1 MKVGKPALAPDN
13 VQFFHLRIAHRRLR
27 SKENTMKDT
36 IRQLIQQA
44 LTQLVNEGVLP
55 EGLTP
60 AILTSD
66 DAIKQ
71 QPQIVRG
78 VVQGT
83 LQGMRDIIQDPRARR
98 RRSGIPSPSWRCR
111 WRPRS
116 C

>member
-1 MKVGKPALAPDN
+1 MVGKPALAPDN

-60 AILTSD
+60 AIQVENSRDKTHGDFASNIAMML
-66 DAIKQ
+66 AK
-71 QPQIVRG
+71 PA
-78 VVQGT
+78 
-83 LQGMRDIIQDPRARR
+83 GMKPRDLAEKSLPHCRPTRR
-98 RRSGIPSPSWRCR
+98 
-111 WRPRS
+111 
-116 C
+116 